1 MSHIFDAIQRSED
14 ERAEIDSPVPSE
26 ATELLLRAERR
37 AASRW
42 ESAASL
48 RQVEVAEVTGQ
59 EEPLQ
64 AQAPTPAVTVAKVP
78 APVQVAAVDTR
89 ADAFSQFEELPV
101 VLTSQNHLVCF
112 TDEESLAAEAFRLLG
127 VRMQHLRRDRS
138 LKKVLITSTIPQ
150 EGKSMVAAN
159 LACTLAR
166 RTQQKVVLLEGDLR
180 RPSLSQE
187 FGLGRHP
194 GLCECLQG
202 ERTLEKSIYHLEGPG
217 LWILPAGS
225 SYGNALELLQSARL
239 SAVMEQ
245 LTGWFDWVI
254 IDSPPVLPLADTSV
268 WARLAEGIL
277 MVTRQGVT
285 EKRHLQRGLDALEK
299 KKLIGALLNCS
310 QSASHSDYYYRAID
324 APRLNE
330 GMNK

>member
-1 MSHIFDAIQRSED
+1 MSHIFDALQRSED

-42 ESAASL
+42 ESGASQKQLEIIEAADRDQPIELQTPSL
-48 RQVEVAEVTGQ
+48 DAE
-59 EEPLQ
+59 
-64 AQAPTPAVTVAKVP
+64 AAHAPAKHD
-78 APVQVAAVDTR
+78 AALVDE
-89 ADAFSQFEELPV
+89 AESDFSQFEKLPV
-101 VLTSQNHLVCF
+101 VLTPQNRLVCF

-138 LKKVLITSTIPQ
+138 LKRVLITSTIPQ

-166 RTQQKVVLLEGDLR
+166 RTQQRVVLVEGDLR

-202 ERTLEKSIYHLEGPG
+202 ERTLAKSIYHLEAPG

-239 SAVMEQ
+239 SAIMEQ
-245 LTGWFDWVI
+245 LTNWFDWVI

-285 EKRHLQRGLDALEK
+285 EKRHLQRGLEALEK

-310 QSASHSDYYYRAID
+310 QSASRSDYYYRAID
-324 APRLNE
+324 APRSSD
-330 GMNK
+330 GSQQ